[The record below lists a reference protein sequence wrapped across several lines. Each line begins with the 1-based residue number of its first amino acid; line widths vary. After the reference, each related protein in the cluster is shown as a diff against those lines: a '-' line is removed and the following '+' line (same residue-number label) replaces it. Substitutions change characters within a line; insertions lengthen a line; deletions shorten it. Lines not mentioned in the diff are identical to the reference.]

1 MQISKEDWKL
11 FQKLL
16 PDWQENYIKKLN
28 QEYIQLL
35 SRNVNPS
42 TNFWDLYKKISD
54 DKKSPGVTLEMSKA
68 DTPLNLAKLLTR
80 RIISK
85 EDLSKFSPELQNEVN
100 QIIDL

>member
-16 PDWQENYIKKLN
+16 PSWQENYIKKLN

-35 SRNVNPS
+35 SRNENPS
-42 TNFWDLYKKISD
+42 TNFWDLYKKINNN
-54 DKKSPGVTLEMSKA
+54 KKSPGVNLEMNKA
-68 DTPLNLAKLLTR
+68 DTSLNLAKLLTR
-80 RIISK
+80 KIISK